1 MKAIIT
7 LLFILSVGIT
17 AQAKDIKNSLN
28 KEVTKEVKVKE
39 LKLEKENNVA
49 RLYKYKNYRVIK
61 ALSFATKKNKAKLV

>member
-7 LLFILSVGIT
+7 LVFILSVGIT
-17 AQAKDIKNSLN
+17 AQAQDIKNSLN
-28 KEVTKEVKVKE
+28 KEEVKVKE

-61 ALSFATKKNKAKLV
+61 ALSFTTKKNKSKLV